1 MEDEKKVINEEEKE
15 ESKFSKFLNFVDDH
29 KWEILGTIA
38 GTAVGLIFLNRHF
51 KAKERAKALEEE
63 SKELL
68 KVFESSQQRNPL
80 VMKIDEEIFTDL
92 APEIEEMVLNKGVEK
107 GWISRTYK
115 IGGGSKLVEVNVE
128 KV

>member
-1 MEDEKKVINEEEKE
+1 MENEKVINEEEKEE
-15 ESKFSKFLNFVDDH
+15 ESKFSKFLNFVNDH

-51 KAKERAKALEEE
+51 KAKERALEIE
-63 SKELL
+63 KEGKDIL
-68 KVFESSQQRNPL
+68 KVFESLPQRDPL
-80 VMKIDEEIFTDL
+80 TLKIDEEIFTDL